1 MGYEQGISDKPV
13 PGLGQLH
20 NRLSRARPLV
30 TFFNFAT
37 SSAHPISRSNGRG
50 WAPGRYL
57 CLNMLGQ
64 ANSVLWNL
72 LHNTHD
78 ELHLQ
83 PRGGKGTISGSA
95 YTSETTGLAAGL
107 CIALVLVLIFGLYLM
122 RRRLF
127 RRPANNNDAGPEAQE
142 CCEPSH
148 DRLTMSELRSLD
160 ITNEPFGAWRHN
172 SVCSQDE
179 DPHGLH
185 NSRECSIC
193 AEPYPEENT
202 TLRQLPCGH
211 EFHRRCVDAW
221 LLNRSG
227 TCPLWYVG
235 RSLYK

>member
-1 MGYEQGISDKPV
+1 MVSYIIDYPKP
-13 PGLGQLH
+13 GH
-20 NRLSRARPLV
+20 LSRSS
-30 TFFNFAT
+30 NFAI

-50 WAPGRYL
+50 WAPGRNL

-72 LHNTHD
+72 LPNTHD
-78 ELHLQ
+78 DLHLQ
-83 PRGGKGTISGSA
+83 PRGGNGTIADSG

-107 CIALVLVLIFGLYLM
+107 CIALIVVMAFGMYLM
-122 RRRLF
+122 RQRLF
-127 RRPANNNDAGPEAQE
+127 RRPSNNNNTRPETQEFGGP
-142 CCEPSH
+142 SR
-148 DRLTMSELRSLD
+148 DRLTTSELRTLD
-160 ITNEPFGAWRHN
+160 ITNKSFEVWRHN

-179 DPHGLH
+179 DPHELR

-193 AEPYPEENT
+193 AELYPEGNT

-235 RSLYK
+235 RSPYT